1 MKKRFLLTVL
11 LSTALIAPTN
21 SASADTQS
29 DYQLAV
35 QQYQIALANWK
46 LAKRAEQDNFKTD
59 LANWIAEVKAADLM
73 RKEIA
78 SKFKSD
84 VDAITART
92 IAAITAAITAKD
104 KKAASAA
111 GKAEL
116 DLAILERKAALAA
129 VVKPGRKPFKPK
141 LSPAPTPPAK
151 PAKAAKPAKPRKKA
165 AEKKSSDQ

>member
-104 KKAASAA
+104 KKAANAA
-111 GKAEL
+111 WKAEL
-116 DLAILERKAALAA
+116 DLAIL
-129 VVKPGRKPFKPK
+129 
-141 LSPAPTPPAK
+141 
-151 PAKAAKPAKPRKKA
+151 
-165 AEKKSSDQ
+165 

>member
-46 LAKRAEQDNFKTD
+46 LAMKTEQDNFKTES
-59 LANWIAEVKAADLM
+59 ANWMATVKAADLT

-84 VDAITART
+84 ADAITART
-92 IAAITAAITAKD
+92 FAAITAAVTAKD

-141 LSPAPTPPAK
+141 LSPAPTPP
-151 PAKAAKPAKPRKKA
+151 PKPAKPSKKA

>member
-46 LAKRAEQDNFKTD
+46 LAMKTEQDNFKTES
-59 LANWIAEVKAADLM
+59 ANWMATVKAADLT

-84 VDAITART
+84 ADAITART
-92 IAAITAAITAKD
+92 FAAITAAVTAKD

-141 LSPAPTPPAK
+141 LSPAPTPP
-151 PAKAAKPAKPRKKA
+151 PEPAKPSKKA